1 MLVARGTGP
10 PIKRSL
16 RREIPTRSLCCYLGQ
31 LGHSAVFLSFGGYG
45 ARVQLEKEER
55 RCRTRSTGS
64 VLASARGRNWP
75 YATKMCA
82 ARLPARLAHRS
93 EEHTSELQSLM
104 RISYAVFCLKKKKNT
119 ELSTHTRCQPRR
131 NRLYADTTD
140 TL

>member
-1 MLVARGTGP
+1 MLVGRGTGP
-10 PIKRSL
+10 PRKRSL

-82 ARLPARLAHRS
+82 ARLPARLAHAHLLARVARS

-104 RISYAVFCLKKKKNT
+104 RISYAVFCLTKKIKN
-119 ELSTHTRCQPRR
+119 SRTR
-131 NRLYADTTD
+131 LTT
-140 TL
+140 TRI

>member
-1 MLVARGTGP
+1 MLVGRGTGP
-10 PIKRSL
+10 PRKRSL

-82 ARLPARLAHRS
+82 ARLPARLAHAHLLARVASSLIVIWRICIS
-93 EEHTSELQSLM
+93 EEHTSELQSLI
-104 RISYAVFCLKKKKNT
+104 R
-119 ELSTHTRCQPRR
+119 
-131 NRLYADTTD
+131 
-140 TL
+140 